1 MTQKNMPL
9 GKGLAALLG
18 DLKVD
23 IPLANQDAPNHF
35 SYLPI
40 EKLVL
45 SPFQARTHFD
55 ETKLDELAQSIQAQ
69 GLLQPICVRPLG
81 DVYEIIAG
89 ERRFRACQ
97 KLAKVDVPVMIHQ
110 VDDKSAMALGLLENL
125 QREDLNPIEQA
136 KGIARLLQEFSL
148 THQEL
153 AQLLGASRAQITNHL
168 RLLQLEPEIQQML
181 IVGQISVGHARCLVG
196 LETNLQIE
204 LAEKIHLGQWSV
216 RTLEKVIQGQKTTV
230 SSSSSKFAITA
241 KQHDLSNQAS
251 LRFATKMEIKCVSA
265 DKGKMI
271 IHFSNQGQL
280 DHLLRHLATEA

>member
-23 IPLANQDAPNHF
+23 IPLANQEKSNQM
-35 SYLPI
+35 SYLAV

-45 SPFQARTHFD
+45 SPFQARIHFD
-55 ETKLDELAQSIQAQ
+55 EIKLDELAQSIQAQ
-69 GLLQPICVRPLG
+69 GLLQPICVRPKG
-81 DVYEIIAG
+81 GFYEIIAG

-97 KLAKVDVPVMIHQ
+97 KLGKTDIPVIIHQ

-136 KGIARLLQEFSL
+136 KGINRLLQEFNL

-153 AQLLGASRAQITNHL
+153 ASLLGASRTQITNQL
-168 RLLQLEPEIQQML
+168 RLLQLEPEVQQML
-181 IVGQISVGHARCLVG
+181 IAGQISVGHARCLVG

-204 LAEKIHLGQWSV
+204 LAEKTYLGQWSV
-216 RTLEKVIQGQKTTV
+216 RNLEKVIQGQKK
-230 SSSSSKFAITA
+230 SSLSPPQFTITP
-241 KQHDLSNQAS
+241 KQQALTNQAAV
-251 LRFATKMEIKCVSA
+251 RFATKMEIKCLSA

-271 IHFSNQGQL
+271 IHFSNQDQL
-280 DHLLRHLATEA
+280 EDLLRQLTTEA